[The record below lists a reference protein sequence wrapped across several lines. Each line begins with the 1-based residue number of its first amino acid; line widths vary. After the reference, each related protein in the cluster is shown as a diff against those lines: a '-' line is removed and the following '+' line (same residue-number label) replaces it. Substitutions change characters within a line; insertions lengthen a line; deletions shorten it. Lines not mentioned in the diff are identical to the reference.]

1 MIPTFSIVEMTPT
14 IEDYARVIES
24 VGWRP
29 RQPEAIEIALRN
41 SCFSVCAVSDGV
53 VVGFGRVIGDGGLH
67 LYVTEIVAALT
78 RWVEEFPFRNTVV
91 AVLPIGGLAAFHERH
106 GFKAHSNNSPQM
118 SRWIKP
124 EPASLELG

>member
-29 RQPEAIEIALRN
+29 RQREAIEIALRN
-41 SCFSVCAVSDGV
+41 SYFSVCAVSDGV
-53 VVGFGRVIGDGGLH
+53 VIGFGRVIGDGGLH
-67 LYVTEIVAALT
+67 LYLTDIVVVPEFQRRGIGTEIVAALT

-91 AVLPIGGLAAFHERH
+91 AVLPIGGLAAF
-106 GFKAHSNNSPQM
+106 
-118 SRWIKP
+118 
-124 EPASLELG
+124 